1 MAARVGPS
9 AAFTH
14 GGRLPTRAAPTRA
27 EAARS
32 RSLCLSDIVACVAGP
47 VRWTGCPRGKGAT
60 LGMRRRR
67 CVPIHFCQKR
77 RPAFWSVELFTRLR
91 YLLNPG
97 LGSDNDDMSQVT
109 ICPYGLIAKLRA
121 DSDEKKKRLRRSAIR
136 LTGTAPRLQVWL
148 GTTVAKRRGS
158 IATGRQATGPWV
170 PSCTETGVRRD
181 ARANPAS
188 IHGARYHRRPARRD
202 TRAEAFSSSRCCV

>member
-1 MAARVGPS
+1 MAARVSGPS

-32 RSLCLSDIVACVAGP
+32 RSRPRSPCLSDMSRAWPGPWDGP
-47 VRWTGCPRGKGAT
+47 VKAAT
-60 LGMRRRR
+60 LGMRRRLLASFD
-67 CVPIHFCQKR
+67 PLLPKR
-77 RPAFWSVELFTRLR
+77 RPAFRSVELFTRLR
-91 YLLNPG
+91 YLLNRG

-109 ICPYGLIAKLRA
+109 ICPHGLIAKLRA
-121 DSDEKKKRLRRSAIR
+121 DSDGKKKRLRRSAIR
-136 LTGTAPRLQVWL
+136 LTGTAPRVQVWL

-170 PSCTETGVRRD
+170 PSCT
-181 ARANPAS
+181 
-188 IHGARYHRRPARRD
+188 
-202 TRAEAFSSSRCCV
+202 